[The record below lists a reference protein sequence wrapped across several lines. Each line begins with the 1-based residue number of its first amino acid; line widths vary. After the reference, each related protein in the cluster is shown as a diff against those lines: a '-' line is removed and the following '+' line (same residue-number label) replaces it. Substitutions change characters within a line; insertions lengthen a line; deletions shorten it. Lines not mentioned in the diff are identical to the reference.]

1 MLLTVKVDLLVC
13 NPPYVSTEEA
23 ELGGTGI
30 SAAWAGGQAGLTITR
45 YQGTSG
51 TIPPVCRY
59 LYCLSKKS

>member
-1 MLLTVKVDLLVC
+1 MLPTVKVDLLVC

-45 YQGTSG
+45 YLLRNKWYNG
-51 TIPPVCRY
+51 VV
-59 LYCLSKKS
+59 